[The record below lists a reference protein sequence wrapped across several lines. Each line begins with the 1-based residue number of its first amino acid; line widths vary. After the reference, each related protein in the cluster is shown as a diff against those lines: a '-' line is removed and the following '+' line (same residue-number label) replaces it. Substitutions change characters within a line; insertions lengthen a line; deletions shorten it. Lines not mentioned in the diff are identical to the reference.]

1 MANGIDIVIGAEVS
15 GALQGLQKVE
25 AATVK
30 AGATIN
36 KLPSSI
42 NSTNQALAKLV
53 PGANQANQ
61 SMVNLSRVVQDAPF
75 GFIGIANNIDPLLQ
89 SFQSLKASTGSSKEA
104 FKALGSSLM
113 GGGGLALGVSLVTSA
128 LVVFGDKLFG
138 SSKAAKEAKGAADAL
153 KDSIT
158 GIFSSQAKESA
169 EVAGFIGILKNET
182 ETRERKLAAIKEL
195 QQIQPEVFN
204 NLKLE
209 GNAVAGLDA
218 AYSNYLD
225 NLKTVIAVKIKQAQ
239 LEQQIAE
246 LLKKQGV
253 TLTQS
258 EKQIAGFIENT
269 ENRILDR
276 AKRAGGAEGLSYIES
291 VYGKKE
297 KRKQDEEKLKSEIDA
312 LLKDITGLS
321 KGIKVKEFNIKPDK
335 VKIDDELSKVIRL
348 EKPIP
353 IEASLDLKRINEV
366 MAGTDLLQS
375 TKISDRLKSMEKLV
389 VAPKISLSLKALND
403 QKALKE
409 AANLAESFNKQFENI
424 LTSGISSSFESL
436 GDTIG
441 EALTGND
448 FGKSILNVFSGVLSA
463 LGSALI
469 QFGVIKSGLDK
480 ILGPAGIAISGTVAI
495 GLGILAKAAG
505 SAIKNFGGA
514 RAMGGPVSAGRSYL
528 VGEREPELFVPSQN
542 GRILN
547 GNQIAAM
554 SYSGGGSSSGG
565 RQIVRGQNII
575 LAYART
581 NRAQNRLGRG

>member
-36 KLPSSI
+36 KLPAAV
-42 NSTNQALAKLV
+42 NTANQSLSKFV
-53 PGANQANQ
+53 PGANSA
-61 SMVNLSRVVQDAPF
+61 STALINLGRVAQDAPF
-75 GFIGIANNIDPLLQ
+75 GIIGIANNLNPLLE
-89 SFQSLKASTGSSKEA
+89 SFQRTAEEA
-104 FKALGSSLM
+104 GGFKNALAALGSSLI
-113 GGGGLALGVSLVTSA
+113 GGAGVGLALSLVTGAMSYFSMQSRKTKEDTER
-128 LVVFGDKLFG
+128 VN
-138 SSKAAKEAKGAADAL
+138 KAAEEAAQKQKE
-153 KDSIT
+153 
-158 GIFSSQAKESA
+158 FESA
-169 EVAGFIGILKNET
+169 VNAASSAVVNQSDRLTDLRSILISTGE
-182 ETRERKLAAIKEL
+182 
-195 QQIQPEVFN
+195 
-204 NLKLE
+204 
-209 GNAVAGLDA
+209 
-218 AYSNYLD
+218 
-225 NLKTVIAVKIKQAQ
+225 Q
-239 LEQQIAE
+239 L
-246 LLKKQGV
+246 
-253 TLTQS
+253 S
-258 EKQIAGFIENT
+258 
-269 ENRILDR
+269 
-276 AKRAGGAEGLSYIES
+276 
-291 VYGKKE
+291 
-297 KRKQDEEKLKSEIDA
+297 
-312 LLKDITGLS
+312 
-321 KGIKVKEFNIKPDK
+321 
-335 VKIDDELSKVIRL
+335 ELSKQTINQAVTQYLFTQKRELLEQLIGEKIKGQLATGEKLLKNYKNFQLTGNESFGRDTEVKLENLNRL
-348 EKPIP
+348 AEVLGVSFGKIFNQTFNKGGKSDLDKWSEQFAGASIQFKKPIF
-353 IEASLDLKRINEV
+353 IEGRIFDFNAAQE
-366 MAGTDLLQS
+366 GTDLL
-375 TKISDRLKSMEKLV
+375 KKLEYEFGDRLKSMEKLV
-389 VAPKISLSLKALND
+389 VSPKISLSLKALND

-542 GRILN
+542 GTILN

-554 SYSGGGSSSGG
+554 SYSGGGSSGGG
-565 RQIVRGQNII
+565 RQIIRGQNII
-575 LAYART
+575 LSYART

>member
-36 KLPSSI
+36 KLPAAV
-42 NSTNQALAKLV
+42 NTANQSLSKFV
-53 PGANQANQ
+53 PGANSA
-61 SMVNLSRVVQDAPF
+61 STALINLGRVAQDAPF
-75 GFIGIANNIDPLLQ
+75 GIIGIANNLNPLLE
-89 SFQSLKASTGSSKEA
+89 SFQRTAEEA
-104 FKALGSSLM
+104 GGFKNALAALGSSLI
-113 GGGGLALGVSLVTSA
+113 GGAGVGLALSLVTGAMSYFSMQSRKTKEDTER
-128 LVVFGDKLFG
+128 VN
-138 SSKAAKEAKGAADAL
+138 KAAEEAAQKQKE
-153 KDSIT
+153 
-158 GIFSSQAKESA
+158 FESA
-169 EVAGFIGILKNET
+169 VNAASSAVVNQSDRLTDLRSILISTGE
-182 ETRERKLAAIKEL
+182 
-195 QQIQPEVFN
+195 
-204 NLKLE
+204 
-209 GNAVAGLDA
+209 
-218 AYSNYLD
+218 
-225 NLKTVIAVKIKQAQ
+225 Q
-239 LEQQIAE
+239 L
-246 LLKKQGV
+246 
-253 TLTQS
+253 S
-258 EKQIAGFIENT
+258 
-269 ENRILDR
+269 
-276 AKRAGGAEGLSYIES
+276 
-291 VYGKKE
+291 
-297 KRKQDEEKLKSEIDA
+297 
-312 LLKDITGLS
+312 
-321 KGIKVKEFNIKPDK
+321 
-335 VKIDDELSKVIRL
+335 ELSKQTINQAVTQYLFTQKRELLEQLIGEKIKGQLATGEKLLKNYKNFQLTGNESFGRDTEVKLENLNRL
-348 EKPIP
+348 AEVLGVSFGKIFNQTFNKGGKSDLDKWSEQFAGASIQFKKPIF
-353 IEASLDLKRINEV
+353 IEGRIFDFNAAQE
-366 MAGTDLLQS
+366 GTDLL
-375 TKISDRLKSMEKLV
+375 KKLEYEFGDRLKSMEKLV
-389 VAPKISLSLKALND
+389 VSPKISLSLKALND

-542 GRILN
+542 GTILN

-554 SYSGGGSSSGG
+554 SYSGGGSSGGG
-565 RQIVRGQNII
+565 RQIIRGQNII